1 MLFGEEEPGRRGGG
15 WRSILGECT
24 TEISMGMI
32 TTTIMDTGV
41 CPGFCMVTPKRS
53 WKEDAN
59 YRDTSP
65 VIDGRREVDAD
76 TYTQAP
82 QL

>member
-1 MLFGEEEPGRRGGG
+1 
-15 WRSILGECT
+15 
-24 TEISMGMI
+24 MGMI